1 MRFRAA
7 VGALLLSTLGPG
19 HVLGGWHDRVEA
31 LDGALT
37 PRLAAEKQEIVEA
50 TIERL
55 SFVEVNGPYLAPE
68 EARTRP
74 RAAAVDFSPRVE
86 RWRPLVEYY
95 FHAED
100 VEWALRV
107 MRCESRGDPNAAN
120 PRSSARG
127 LFQHLKR
134 LWPERAVSAGWP
146 GADILDPEANIAVAA
161 WLLYEGGPS
170 HWVCR

>member
-1 MRFRAA
+1 MRMRAA

-19 HVLGGWHDRVEA
+19 HLLGGWHEKVEA

-37 PRLAAEKQEIVEA
+37 PGLAAEKQELVAA

-55 SFVEVNGPYLAPE
+55 DLIQLNGPYATPD

-74 RAAAVDFSPRVE
+74 RATSVDFRQRVE
-86 RWRPLVEYY
+86 RWRPLVELY
-95 FHAED
+95 FHSED
-100 VEWALRV
+100 VEWAMRV
-107 MRCESRGDPNAAN
+107 MRCESRGDPAAAN

-127 LFQHLKR
+127 LFQHLER

-146 GADILDPEANIAVAA
+146 GADIFDPEANIAVAA
-161 WLLYEGGPS
+161 WLLYEDGPS